1 LRNEAALPWPVT
13 VSNNG
18 LARLIVLDHN
28 RQGLNRLDIM
38 VVQRRCCPKSCD
50 KRVRYGFVGQGGAP
64 TLQENNKKT
73 VADFLGSQQKLGRRF
88 TKDAVQWHLRDQ
100 ILLGAKASGAQ
111 SLGKSLG

>member
-1 LRNEAALPWPVT
+1 
-13 VSNNG
+13 
-18 LARLIVLDHN
+18 VLDHN
-28 RQGLNRLDIM
+28 RQGLNRMDIM

-88 TKDAVQWHLRDQ
+88 TEDAVQWHLRDQ